1 MSEIERSLRHRI
13 QVSTSV
19 KGIMTWECTVDGENF
34 TQDEILEL
42 SDGLVAKLEAR
53 YPIIKEEK

>member
-1 MSEIERSLRHRI
+1 
-13 QVSTSV
+13 
-19 KGIMTWECTVDGENF
+19 MTWECTVDGENF